1 MRARILGI
9 VAAGVLATST
19 AWGDS
24 PPPAD
29 NSGTNVRDRD
39 PAAITA
45 LDQSEKEGDIR
56 ITQTI
61 RQALVDDDSMST
73 NAQNIKVI
81 TIDSV
86 VTLRGPV
93 EDAKERD
100 QIAAIASRTSGVS
113 RVNNQ
118 LEVAP

>member
-1 MRARILGI
+1 MRARWLGI
-9 VAAGVLATST
+9 VAVAMLATST
-19 AWGDS
+19 ARGDS
-24 PPPAD
+24 PSAD
-29 NSGTNVRDRD
+29 NTGANVRDRD

-45 LDQSEKEGDIR
+45 ADQSEKPGDIR

-61 RQALVDDDSMST
+61 RKALVDDDTMSI

-93 EDAKERD
+93 EDSKERD
-100 QIAAIASRTSGVS
+100 QIAAIASRTAGVNK
-113 RVNNQ
+113 VINQ

>member
-1 MRARILGI
+1 MRTLRVGIL
-9 VAAGVLATST
+9 AAGVLAASM
-19 AWGDS
+19 AWADS
-24 PPPAD
+24 PSAD
-29 NSGTNVRDRD
+29 NTGTNVRDRD

-45 LDQSEKEGDIR
+45 MDQSEKEGDIK
-56 ITQTI
+56 ITQSI
-61 RQALVDDDSMST
+61 RKALVDDDTMST

-100 QIAAIASRTSGVS
+100 QIAAIASRTSGVTK
-113 RVNNQ
+113 VNNQ
-118 LEVAP
+118 LEVAQ

>member
-1 MRARILGI
+1 MKARILGI

-24 PPPAD
+24 PSAD
-29 NSGTNVRDRD
+29 NTGTNVRDRD

-45 LDQSEKEGDIR
+45 ADQSEKEGDIR
-56 ITQTI
+56 ITQAI
-61 RQALVDDDSMST
+61 RQAVVDDDSLSV

-113 RVNNQ
+113 KVDNQ